1 MSTSIAD
8 AFKKLN
14 VSPESSTSEHEK
26 IFNVSYEY
34 LSKVK
39 KFNDLKASK
48 NCLVALINLDK
59 YYKAEQIIRKLPSS
73 LVNLLILEVA
83 YVYYKI
89 GKVEELVKLYEATNE
104 NTLPNAVDIGL
115 KHVLAQSY
123 YKIGSYEKALEL
135 YKELIKNNQYDDE
148 LDLVINEKAIVSQL
162 NFQKGGKI
170 ESSTTTNA
178 NNYDLLFNEAL
189 IKLSTLNTTQA
200 LALLDKASQVVHAEL
215 SGEDLV
221 SELLPIKLTTAYVY
235 QLIGESNK
243 SLEIL
248 ESIDVEKINDL
259 LIKLIVKNNLYSHST
274 ITNINL
280 VDRDLNY
287 QQNLHKLSQK
297 LTVLQYERVLKNSL
311 VLKFAS
317 GTLSKSQL
325 NNQFINNFQQ
335 TFPGDLLPLS
345 YKVLSTLHIDHKDLQ
360 DLTKL
365 KQIGRKLVKYIPTQT
380 DNDLKIV
387 ATLILVSVNAQI
399 GSFDQS
405 LPILEQ
411 LTHESLATPKALPGL
426 IGTLIA
432 VYENTHNTKKLTDLL
447 LKVLEKLLYTPKELL
462 SGDINYYNFAKIVA
476 FKALNQG
483 HDKTATQ
490 LFEYLYEVNS
500 NDQLIHSILSNTNND
515 LLPLDELTSK
525 KPIHEILSV
534 DIDTLIPTT
543 KNKPIKP
550 IVKKVSKITKKK
562 QNPKF
567 GPNKVLKP
575 IEDLQLDEERWLPM
589 KLRSYYKPTKKEK
602 KKASGGGGG
611 QQGATESS
619 TRTTSLSKKKKK
631 KGKK

>member
-1 MSTSIAD
+1 MSNSIAD

-14 VSPESSTSEHEK
+14 VSPESSPSEHEK

-59 YYKAEQIIRKLPSS
+59 YYKADQIIKKLPKS
-73 LVNLLILEVA
+73 LISLLLLEVA
-83 YVYYKI
+83 YIYYKI
-89 GKVEELVKLYEATNE
+89 GKVEDLVKLYEANE
-104 NTLPNAVDIGL
+104 NTLPNGADIGL

-123 YKIGSYEKALEL
+123 YKIGKYEKALEL
-135 YKELIKNNQYDDE
+135 YNELIKNNKYDDE

-170 ESSTTTNA
+170 ESTTTGND

-189 IKLSTLNTTQA
+189 IKLSILNTTQA
-200 LALLDKASQVVHAEL
+200 LALLDKASQVCHTEL
-215 SGEDLV
+215 SGPDLE

-235 QLIGESNK
+235 QLTGESKK

-248 ESIDVEKINDL
+248 ESIDIEKINDL
-259 LIKLIVKNNLYSHST
+259 LIKLIVKNNFYSHST

-287 QQNLHKLSQK
+287 QQNLHKLNQK

-345 YKVLSTLHIDHKDLQ
+345 YKVLSELNIDYKDLQ
-360 DLTKL
+360 DSTKL
-365 KQIGRKLVKYIPTQT
+365 KLVGRKLVKYISTQHT
-380 DNDLKIV
+380 NNDDLKIV
-387 ATLILVSVNAQI
+387 AILILVSVNAQI
-399 GSFDQS
+399 GLFDQS

-411 LTHESLATPKALPGL
+411 LTHESLTTSKVLPGL

-432 VYENTHNTKKLTDLL
+432 IYERTHNNKKLTDLL
-447 LKVLEKLLYTPKELL
+447 LKVLEKLLYTPQELFK
-462 SGDINYYNFAKIVA
+462 DINYYNFAKIVA

-490 LFEYLYEVNS
+490 LFEYLFEVNPS
-500 NDQLIHSILSNTNND
+500 DHLINSILSNTNND

-525 KPIHEILSV
+525 KPIDEILSV

-543 KNKPIKP
+543 KSKSIKP
-550 IVKKVSKITKKK
+550 IVKKSSKITKKK
-562 QNPKF
+562 QKPKF

-575 IEDLQLDEERWLPM
+575 IEDLQLDEERWLPL

-602 KKASGGGGG
+602 KKASGG
-611 QQGATESS
+611 QQGVAESS
-619 TRTTSLSKKKKK
+619 ARTTTSLSNNKKKKK